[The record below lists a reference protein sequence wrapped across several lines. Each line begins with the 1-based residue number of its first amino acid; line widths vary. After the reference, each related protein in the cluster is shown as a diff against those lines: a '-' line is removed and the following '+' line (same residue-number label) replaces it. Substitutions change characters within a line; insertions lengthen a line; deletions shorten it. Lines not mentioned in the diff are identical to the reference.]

1 MLIISNTLR
10 YFSLRYVSYMTNLYT
25 HHIKHTHVL
34 FTPMRLI
41 LNEHIH
47 ISCQPPLGT
56 FHSDMPY
63 TSHTHSNYISKPPL
77 VLFTATRLILPI
89 PTLQFKHAGVPFPH
103 CCVTSRSLRAA
114 SCLSRSHPNHPL
126 TIAATPGRSGIFRH
140 KFDQLRVVLFLTTSW
155 PAYPLARLGGNTY

>member
-34 FTPMRLI
+34 FTLMRLI

-126 TIAATPGRSGIFRH
+126 AIAATPGRSGIF
-140 KFDQLRVVLFLTTSW
+140 FASE
-155 PAYPLARLGGNTY
+155 

>member
-63 TSHTHSNYISKPPL
+63 TSHTHSNYISNTHWCFSLRRDSYFPYPHYNL
-77 VLFTATRLILPI
+77 NTPAYHSHIAAWLHVRFVPHPVYRDPI
-89 PTLQFKHAGVPFPH
+89 PIIPLRLRP
-103 CCVTSRSLRAA
+103 RRAA
-114 SCLSRSHPNHPL
+114 PAFFLH
-126 TIAATPGRSGIFRH
+126 TYRSGRC
-140 KFDQLRVVLFLTTSW
+140 KS
-155 PAYPLARLGGNTY
+155 